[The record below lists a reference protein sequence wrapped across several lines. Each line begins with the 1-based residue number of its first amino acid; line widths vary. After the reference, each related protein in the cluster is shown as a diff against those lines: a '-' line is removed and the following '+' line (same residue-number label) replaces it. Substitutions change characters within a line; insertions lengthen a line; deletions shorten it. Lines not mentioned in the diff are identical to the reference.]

1 MSIKHEANRAFALAS
16 AAVEVLSQ
24 ATAGE
29 GGPGTAPV
37 RFTTLLPAG
46 SVAGKAETFCLCTR
60 CPWKGCSKSGEI
72 RSESGSVEAAW
83 GEACLP
89 EIDTGSWALIA

>member
-29 GGPGTAPV
+29 GGPGTVPV

-46 SVAGKAETFCLCTR
+46 SLDGKALSFCLCTR
-60 CPWKGCSKSGEI
+60 RPWKGY
-72 RSESGSVEAAW
+72 
-83 GEACLP
+83 
-89 EIDTGSWALIA
+89 TIA